1 MNSGDIAPVLVTT
14 VLTIAVTIVLILRGP
29 VGRALSRRIEG
40 VKPGDDSRGDAAV
53 AELEGR
59 VAELEQKVDRMHELE
74 ERLDFTERLLAQ
86 QREQPRLGA

>member
-14 VLTIAVTIVLILRGP
+14 VLTLAVTIVLILRGP

-40 VKPGDDSRGDAAV
+40 ASGQAFPDI
-53 AELEGR
+53 EQLQGR
-59 VAELEQKVDRMHELE
+59 VAELEQQVDRMHELE

-86 QREQPRLGA
+86 QRDEPARIGKQP